1 MPLVISEGYL
11 PVVQTGLQ
19 TLCIIAAGRLA
30 AARGLFDPAPVCRVL
45 NRFVI
50 VVCLPALQ
58 FWLLAIKTDMRN
70 MEHWRAVGAFML
82 WTLLVQIGCTAWVL
96 IFEGGKLSRICV
108 HSLVLVANNTGI
120 LAPVVLEAAVGPSA
134 AAVGMLATI
143 VLYFQQLPVAM
154 VLFELDRITERGRG
168 GGSHS
173 GAAAAPGGDTTVSL
187 GCHSAYDC
195 DKSALEKLG
204 GGGRGHGGIRDGA
217 VAWAEAAGAG
227 WGAVPGRDSS
237 GGGRSCSGGSDGSFF
252 DSRAARNE
260 VSLEELRPGAQ
271 PGLGVERQSQAA
283 SPFIATTS
291 GAAPSVSSGDASTPE
306 LVSGTLLSSHRS
318 AEVRIGSSPSARSS
332 IARSVSQR
340 VGTISSIPR
349 GQSSGVPRHGS
360 AGFSGSAGSR
370 GGCGSEDGASAAA
383 AAVVAGGKG
392 PAWLAE
398 RRFGLRA
405 TSCNGTALSG
415 AATGGR
421 HMHFDND
428 VDIKPTIDAT
438 VIDAD
443 GGDGVAAGAT
453 AGAASPGTPTRFAI
467 ESARLRVVGCATGTA
482 ATPSPSGATILNTRS
497 VLATPDVSNTYP
509 QPRLLDAQPPSPHLH
524 LHHHQHDEQHLHQR
538 SHLSPQ
544 DTTSSA
550 AVPDVCPAFT
560 TVPAVA
566 ADGKAMAEASALA
579 AAAKVASGNSS
590 GVSVRSYSDEPSM
603 RHAAQL
609 VLGNVLM
616 WTTGAATAV
625 SMLGL
630 HAVLDPDV
638 PSHVR
643 ELGFVEGTL
652 SWLARCSVP
661 VSLFAIGLFTASRPG
676 CGLRDAG
683 SARALMAYLGLKLLL
698 LPWLMIFVNSLLGL
712 DGRLARSLVVLTCVP
727 VGQNAFVVTEQFGE
741 GAEAVT
747 AVMQIGLLLMLPHVA
762 GVMGVLRWMGL
773 YQGPVA

>member
-1 MPLVISEGYL
+1 
-11 PVVQTGLQ
+11 
-19 TLCIIAAGRLA
+19 
-30 AARGLFDPAPVCRVL
+30 
-45 NRFVI
+45 
-50 VVCLPALQ
+50 
-58 FWLLAIKTDMRN
+58 
-70 MEHWRAVGAFML
+70 ML

-96 IFEGGKLSRICV
+96 IFESGKLSRICV

-120 LAPVVLEAAVGPSA
+120 LAPVVLESAVGPSA

-154 VLFELDRITERGRG
+154 VLFELDRMTERGRG

-173 GAAAAPGGDTTVSL
+173 GAVAAAAPGGDITVSL
-187 GCHSAYDC
+187 GCHSAYDD
-195 DKSALEKLG
+195 DKSALETLG
-204 GGGRGHGGIRDGA
+204 GGGRGHGGIRDGT
-217 VAWAEAAGAG
+217 VAWTDAAGAG
-227 WGAVPGRDSS
+227 WRAVPGRDSA
-237 GGGRSCSGGSDGSFF
+237 GGGRSYGGGSDGGLF
-252 DSRAARNE
+252 DSQAAHNG
-260 VSLEELRPGAQ
+260 VSFDELRPGVR

-291 GAAPSVSSGDASTPE
+291 GAAAVAAAAAPSVSSGDASTSQ

-318 AEVRIGSSPSARSS
+318 AEVRIGSSPAARSS
-332 IARSVSQR
+332 ITRSVSQR
-340 VGTISSIPR
+340 AGMISSSPR
-349 GQSSGVPRHGS
+349 GQSSGAIARHGS
-360 AGFSGSAGSR
+360 GGVSG
-370 GGCGSEDGASAAA
+370 GGGIIGGDCGSEDGAAAA

-392 PAWLAE
+392 PGGLAE
-398 RRFGLRA
+398 RRFGLSTA
-405 TSCNGTALSG
+405 SCNGTALSG

-421 HMHFDND
+421 HTDSDSD
-428 VDIKPTIDAT
+428 VDVKPTVDAT
-438 VIDAD
+438 VINAD
-443 GGDGVAAGAT
+443 GGDGIAAT
-453 AGAASPGTPTRFAI
+453 ATAAAAAASPGTPTRFAI

-482 ATPSPSGATILNTRS
+482 GAPSPSGITILNARS
-497 VLATPDVSNTYP
+497 MLATPDVSNTYP
-509 QPRLLDAQPPSPHLH
+509 QPRLLDAQHPSPHLH
-524 LHHHQHDEQHLHQR
+524 LHHHQQQQHDEQHLRQR
-538 SHLSPQ
+538 SHLSPP

-560 TVPAVA
+560 TASAVA
-566 ADGKAMAEASALA
+566 AYGKATAEASALA
-579 AAAKVASGNSS
+579 AADKVAPGNS
-590 GVSVRSYSDEPSM
+590 GGRSVRSYSDEPSM

-630 HAVLDPDV
+630 QAVLDPDV

-676 CGLRDAG
+676 CGLGDAG
-683 SARALMAYLGLKLLL
+683 AARTLVVYLALKLLL
-698 LPWLMIFVNSLLGL
+698 LPWLMVFVNSLLGL

-747 AVMQIGLLLMLPHVA
+747 AVMQVGLLLMLPHVA
-762 GVMGVLRWMGL
+762 GVMAVLRWMGL